1 MRALL
6 TSRNQS
12 IYQEF
17 AIPNLG
23 HIEVWPV
30 NIMEMG
36 DPPFLPPNLGSRH
49 LYLHQQQQASGCT
62 ITQSVSY
69 QFLIFHFRHFV
80 FSLTIQL
87 PTLFGW
93 NSGLVII
100 DT

>member
-6 TSRNQS
+6 TSGNQS

-49 LYLHQQQQASGCT
+49 LYLHQQQQ
-62 ITQSVSY
+62 
-69 QFLIFHFRHFV
+69 FLIFNFGHFV

-100 DT
+100 DTWSVRVKVRQM